1 MLANI
6 QFVTYISVLVF
17 SFAVSLRKF
26 RRMEGSLKFICI
38 LLGFTMLTEILAAY
52 MAIRYRQNR
61 MVYHLY
67 APVSLA
73 MIALYYNYSIKELG
87 KYYAGYFVA
96 VAGIIAAFFNTLYFQ
111 PLQAMDSNITL
122 LAGVCIVIMAMVAFY
137 KIYTD
142 ESNRRFTHT
151 PHFWLSLLFL
161 FYYCTT
167 FLLFGLMEYCLE
179 KQMHHILQGMY
190 WFLWGVNLIFYSG
203 IGVVFLTTV
212 PQKKSYGK

>member
-1 MLANI
+1 
-6 QFVTYISVLVF
+6 
-17 SFAVSLRKF
+17 
-26 RRMEGSLKFICI
+26 MELSLKFICI
-38 LLGFTMLTEILAAY
+38 LLGFTMLTEMLAAY
-52 MAIRYRQNR
+52 MALRYRQNR

-67 APVSLA
+67 APVSLT

-96 VAGIIAAFFNTLYFQ
+96 VVGIIAAFFNTLYFQ
-111 PLQAMDSNITL
+111 PLQVMDSNITL
-122 LAGVCIVIMAMVAFY
+122 LAGICIVIMVMVAFY

-142 ESNRRFTHT
+142 ESNRRFAHS

-203 IGVVFLTTV
+203 IGMVFLTTV
-212 PQKKSYGK
+212 PLKKSYGK